1 MVSAACLETR
11 FDDVNFCLLFQLG
24 CPGNGD
30 DGGGDGGD
38 DGDGGG
44 DGGDDGGDDDGG
56 DDGDDGDDG
65 GGGGDGGDDL
75 FSVCSSLSI
84 ISLLPTIHII
94 NSLIQKHSYYRLF
107 SRPHKTVSLEAIPVI
122 FRPLI
127 LDLIEEAMG
136 SVAILSS

>member
-11 FDDVNFCLLFQLG
+11 FDDVSFCLLFQLG

-38 DGDGGG
+38 DGGG

-136 SVAILSS
+136 LVAILSS

>member
-11 FDDVNFCLLFQLG
+11 FDDVSFCLLFQLG

-30 DGGGDGGD
+30 D
-38 DGDGGG
+38 
-44 DGGDDGGDDDGG
+44 GDDDGG

-84 ISLLPTIHII
+84 ISLLPTIHLI

>member
-11 FDDVNFCLLFQLG
+11 FDDVSFCLLFQLG

-38 DGDGGG
+38 DGGG
-44 DGGDDGGDDDGG
+44 DGGD
-56 DDGDDGDDG
+56 
-65 GGGGDGGDDL
+65 DGGDDL

-84 ISLLPTIHII
+84 ISLLPTIHLI

-136 SVAILSS
+136 LVAILSS

>member
-11 FDDVNFCLLFQLG
+11 FYDVSFCLLFQLG

-30 DGGGDGGD
+30 D
-38 DGDGGG
+38 
-44 DGGDDGGDDDGG
+44 GDDDGG

-65 GGGGDGGDDL
+65 GGDDGDDGGGGGDDGDDL

-84 ISLLPTIHII
+84 ISLLPTIHLI

-107 SRPHKTVSLEAIPVI
+107 SRPHKTVSLEVIPVV

>member
-11 FDDVNFCLLFQLG
+11 FDDVSFCLLFQLG

-38 DGDGGG
+38 DGGG

>member
-11 FDDVNFCLLFQLG
+11 FDDVSFCLLFQLG

-30 DGGGDGGD
+30 D
-38 DGDGGG
+38 
-44 DGGDDGGDDDGG
+44 GDDDGG

-65 GGGGDGGDDL
+65 GGGGDDGDDL

-84 ISLLPTIHII
+84 ISLLPTIHLI

>member
-11 FDDVNFCLLFQLG
+11 FDDVSFCLLFQLG

-30 DGGGDGGD
+30 DGDDDGGD
-38 DGDGGG
+38 DGD
-44 DGGDDGGDDDGG
+44 DGG
-56 DDGDDGDDG
+56 GDDGDDG
-65 GGGGDGGDDL
+65 GGGGDDGDDL

-84 ISLLPTIHII
+84 ISLLPTIHLI

-107 SRPHKTVSLEAIPVI
+107 SRPHKTVSLEVIPVV

>member
-1 MVSAACLETR
+1 MVPAACLETR
-11 FDDVNFCLLFQLG
+11 FDDVSFCLLFQLG

-38 DGDGGG
+38 DGGG
-44 DGGDDGGDDDGG
+44 DGGDDGGD
-56 DDGDDGDDG
+56 G
-65 GGGGDGGDDL
+65 GGGGDDGDDL

-84 ISLLPTIHII
+84 ISLLPTIHLI

>member
-11 FDDVNFCLLFQLG
+11 FDDVSFCLLFQLG

-30 DGGGDGGD
+30 
-38 DGDGGG
+38 DGGG

-84 ISLLPTIHII
+84 ISLLPTIHLI

-136 SVAILSS
+136 LVAILSS

>member
-11 FDDVNFCLLFQLG
+11 FDDVSFCLLFQLG

-38 DGDGGG
+38 DG
-44 DGGDDGGDDDGG
+44 G

-65 GGGGDGGDDL
+65 GDGGDDGDDL

-84 ISLLPTIHII
+84 ISLLPTIHLI

-136 SVAILSS
+136 LVAILSS

>member
-11 FDDVNFCLLFQLG
+11 FDDVSFCLLFQLG

-30 DGGGDGGD
+30 D
-38 DGDGGG
+38 
-44 DGGDDGGDDDGG
+44 GDDDGG

-65 GGGGDGGDDL
+65 GGDDGDDGGGGGDDGDDL

-84 ISLLPTIHII
+84 ISLLPTIHLI

-107 SRPHKTVSLEAIPVI
+107 SRDRKSTRLN
-122 FRPLI
+122 
-127 LDLIEEAMG
+127 
-136 SVAILSS
+136 SSH

>member
-11 FDDVNFCLLFQLG
+11 FDDVSFCLLFQLG

-30 DGGGDGGD
+30 DG
-38 DGDGGG
+38 
-44 DGGDDGGDDDGG
+44 DDDGG

-65 GGGGDGGDDL
+65 GVDDGDDCGGGGDDVDDL

-84 ISLLPTIHII
+84 ISLLPTIHLI

>member
-11 FDDVNFCLLFQLG
+11 FDDVSFCLLFQLG

-30 DGGGDGGD
+30 DGDDDGGDGGD
-38 DGDGGG
+38 N
-44 DGGDDGGDDDGG
+44 
-56 DDGDDGDDG
+56 GDDGDDG
-65 GGGGDGGDDL
+65 GGGGGDGDDL

-107 SRPHKTVSLEAIPVI
+107 SRPHKTVSLEVIPVV

>member
-1 MVSAACLETR
+1 MVPAACLETR
-11 FDDVNFCLLFQLG
+11 FDDVSFCLLFQLG

-30 DGGGDGGD
+30 
-38 DGDGGG
+38 DGGG

-84 ISLLPTIHII
+84 ISLLPTIHLI